1 MRRHVDVPEDLA
13 LPPCYAHA
21 EGYLWRHDADL
32 RLRRSIERPF
42 FYVLERRCRRA
53 PAVNR
58 GIRIGSD
65 MHLQAR
71 DGYIH
76 VGLVHPAL
84 LNRPWVLVERLKDQ
98 GADLW
103 AAGGAQ
109 KVADEQEY
117 EARWQKET
125 RRRRRRALFDTIA
138 RDQEEQLQRNGFFGS
153 ATKTRFSNVG
163 VSPAT

>member
-1 MRRHVDVPEDLA
+1 MRRHVEVPRLLR
-13 LPPCYAHA
+13 LPERFRRAQ
-21 EGYLWRHDADL
+21 EYLWFHDADL
-32 RLRRSIERPF
+32 RLRRSLEQPW

-58 GIRIGSD
+58 GIRLGSD

-76 VGLVHPAL
+76 VGLVHPSL
-84 LNRPWVLVERLKDQ
+84 LMRPWRIVERLQEQ

-109 KVADEQEY
+109 RVEDEAIY
-117 EARWQKET
+117 EARWQRET
-125 RRRRRRALFDTIA
+125 RKRRRRDLFRDITRDAADALERT
-138 RDQEEQLQRNGFFGS
+138 GFFGGMR
-153 ATKTRFSNVG
+153 TRISNAG
-163 VSPAT
+163 SPATV